1 MPTYIVE
8 IKLNTETEAVF
19 AQQPAVTIFGT
30 FANITRNRLNAHRFL
45 DLSSAE
51 KEGVRATRN
60 GRTGTFKI
68 VEQAIDLSKI
78 NLSKSNA

>member
-8 IKLNTETEAVF
+8 IKLNTETETVY

-30 FANITRNRLNAHRFL
+30 FANITRNRLSAHRFI
-45 DLSSAE
+45 DLPSAE

-60 GRTGTFKI
+60 RSAGTFKI
-68 VEQAIDLSKI
+68 IEQNI
-78 NLSKSNA
+78 NLSKSDA